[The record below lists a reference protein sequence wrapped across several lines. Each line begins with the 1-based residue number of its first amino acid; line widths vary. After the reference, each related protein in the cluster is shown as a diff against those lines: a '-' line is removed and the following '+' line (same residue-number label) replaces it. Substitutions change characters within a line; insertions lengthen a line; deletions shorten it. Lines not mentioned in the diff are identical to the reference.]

1 MSRRSLERGAS
12 SFLLVVALL
21 YSSCAPPSAV
31 SPAGSG
37 RILERVPFF
46 PQQAYQC
53 GPASL
58 ASVLNYWGWQTT
70 PEEIAA
76 KIFSRGARGTLN
88 LDMVLYAQRKGLKAN
103 QFQGSPEKLKEN
115 IDAGRPVI
123 VLVDLGISVYRQ
135 DHFMVV
141 IGYAENGVIV
151 HSGREERKF
160 IAWDSFLKTWEKTKF
175 WALLV
180 TPS

>member
-1 MSRRSLERGAS
+1 MNRRSLERGT
-12 SFLLVVALL
+12 SFFFLVAALL

-31 SPAGSG
+31 SHDESG
-37 RILERVPFF
+37 HILERVPFF
-46 PQQAYQC
+46 PQEAYQC

-58 ASVLNYWGWQTT
+58 ASVLNYWGSQTT
-70 PEEIAA
+70 PEEIAGE
-76 KIFSRGARGTLN
+76 IFSRGARGTLN

-103 QFQGSPEKLKEN
+103 QFRGSREKLKEN

-123 VLVDLGISVYRQ
+123 VLVDLGIWVYRQ
-135 DHFMVV
+135 GHFMVV
-141 IGYAENGVIV
+141 IGYAEERVIV
-151 HSGREERKF
+151 NSGREQRKF
-160 IAWDSFLKTWEKTKF
+160 IPWSPFLKSWEKTKF